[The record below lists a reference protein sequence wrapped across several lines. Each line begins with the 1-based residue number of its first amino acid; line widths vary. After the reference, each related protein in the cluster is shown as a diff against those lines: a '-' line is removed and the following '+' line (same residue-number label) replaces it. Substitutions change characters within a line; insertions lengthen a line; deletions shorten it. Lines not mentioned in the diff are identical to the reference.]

1 MSDQH
6 TIEQSLEQARQEMIE
21 QEKSVFAYRSNEEFY
36 DALAPEIIAYQQE
49 LAKKRLGIKFA
60 ILAMLKKGNFGYLKI
75 QDSSR
80 MMFIPDYDMQSFSNN
95 IEVLLRHLVII
106 SNKYKLYYT
115 VNPKDTEA
123 TFMAESLNPELIEEI
138 VLPPTHLIKCRSG
151 VYNLKERKY
160 TNELVNENGLRY
172 FFAHQYDFDVLEEN
186 RLSKDRLNVIKKI
199 HAKWGDG
206 DDNKYRFIQ
215 DTLLG
220 CLMGLDIKR
229 QIVIEGP
236 GGNGKS
242 TFLNE
247 CKVLA
252 GQNQYLDINMHDFD
266 QDPIFGMIR
275 PYHKLLAGDDL
286 AVNWVMNTNVSTRFK
301 QLIMGSVQLINQ
313 KYKDPMPVLQTGMK
327 IQLTNDFMR
336 MMERGQVME
345 DRLLYMRWSGENFRS
360 IKASQ
365 EAIDMKQEIED
376 VFGVTLDNLVNP
388 SKSTFTKY
396 TYYTTLVSWLLSERK
411 ELPTAATF
419 AEYASKFA
427 EELEQALKGTQDSL
441 DEFFDDC
448 EVDGVFEQQIIPG
461 TLLYVKYVSVLST
474 LNPGAKPVR
483 IQSFLQRLSAKIKPM
498 GYTKHYRARVRQ
510 LDITECNVREYL
522 GGREISQI
530 QPFDKIYS
538 TLVNP
543 MQLYEKE
550 NTHFLRH
557 LDTQQRKLVMNELA
571 VINDLNDIELFS
583 LTYTELKQL
592 WEKSKSQ
599 IQESWD

>member
-21 QEKSVFAYRSNEEFY
+21 QEKGVFAYRSNDEFY

-49 LAKKRLGIKFA
+49 LAKKRLGMKFA

-75 QDSSR
+75 HDNSR
-80 MMFIPDYDMQSFSNN
+80 MMFIPDYDEQSFSND
-95 IEVLLRHLVII
+95 IDVLVRHLVII
-106 SNKYKLYYT
+106 SNKYKLYYS
-115 VNPKDTEA
+115 VNTKDAEA
-123 TFMAESLNPELIEEI
+123 SFMAESLDPTMIEEI

-172 FFAHQYDFDVLEEN
+172 FFAHQYDFDVLELN
-186 RLSKDRLNVIKKI
+186 QLNKDRLNVIKKI
-199 HAKWGDG
+199 HTKWGDG
-206 DDNKYRFIQ
+206 DENKYRFIQ

-247 CKVLA
+247 CKSLA
-252 GQNQYLDINMHDFD
+252 GPEQFLDINLHDFD
-266 QDPIFGMIR
+266 QDPIFAMIR

-286 AVNWVMNTNVSTRFK
+286 AVNWVMNTSVSTRFK

-313 KYKDPMPVLQTGMK
+313 KYKDPMPVIQKGMK

-360 IKASQ
+360 INASK
-365 EAIDMKQEIED
+365 EAVNMKQEIED
-376 VFGVTLDNLVNP
+376 VFGSTLDELTNTMNKKY
-388 SKSTFTKY
+388 SKY
-396 TYYTTLVSWLLSERK
+396 VYYTTLVSWLLSERT
-411 ELPTAATF
+411 ELPTAKTF
-419 AEYASKFA
+419 ATYASKFA
-427 EELEQALKGTQDSL
+427 EELDQALKDTQDSL
-441 DEFFDDC
+441 DEFLDDC
-448 EVDGVFEQQIIPG
+448 EKDGVFEQQIVPG
-461 TLLYVKYVSVLST
+461 TLLYVKYTNVLST
-474 LNPGAKPVR
+474 LNPGAKPLR
-483 IQSFLQRLSAKIKPM
+483 IQSFMQRLSAKIKPM
-498 GYTKHYRARVRQ
+498 GYLKQYRGRARQ
-510 LDITECNVREYL
+510 LDIIQCNIREYL
-522 GGREISQI
+522 GGREVSQI
-530 QPFDKIYS
+530 QPYDKIYS

-543 MQLYEKE
+543 MQLFEKK

-557 LDTQQRKLVMNELA
+557 ADEQQRKLILNELA

-583 LTYTELKQL
+583 LTYTELKEL
-592 WEKSKSQ
+592 WKKSKSK
-599 IQESWD
+599 IQESLE

>member
-21 QEKSVFAYRSNEEFY
+21 QEKGVFAYRSNEDFY

-49 LAKKRLGIKFA
+49 LAKKRLGMKFA

-75 QDSSR
+75 HDNSR
-80 MMFIPDYDMQSFSNN
+80 MMFIPDYDEQSFSND
-95 IEVLLRHLVII
+95 IDVLVRHLVII
-106 SNKYKLYYT
+106 SNKYKLYYS
-115 VNPKDTEA
+115 VNTKDAEA
-123 TFMAESLNPELIEEI
+123 SFMAESLDPSLVEEI

-160 TNELVNENGLRY
+160 TNELVNEDGLRY

-186 RLSKDRLNVIKKI
+186 RLSKPRLSVIKKI
-199 HAKWGDG
+199 HTKWGDG
-206 DDNKYRFIQ
+206 DDNKYQFIQ

-220 CLMGLDIKR
+220 CLMGLNIKR

-252 GQNQYLDINMHDFD
+252 GQDQFLDINLHDFD

-313 KYKDPMPVLQTGMK
+313 KYKDPMPVIQTGMR

-360 IKASQ
+360 LNASK
-365 EAIDMKQEIED
+365 EAVDMKQEISD
-376 VFGVTLDNLVNP
+376 VFGSTLDDIVDP
-388 SKSTFTKY
+388 TKTTFTKY

-411 ELPTAATF
+411 ELPTAETF
-419 AEYASKFA
+419 STHASKFA
-427 EELEQALKGTQDSL
+427 EELDQALKDTQDSL
-441 DEFFDDC
+441 DEFLDDC
-448 EVDGVFEQQIIPG
+448 EKDGVFEQQIVPG
-461 TLLYVKYVSVLST
+461 TLLYVKYTNVLST
-474 LNPGAKPVR
+474 LNPGAKPLR
-483 IQSFLQRLSAKIKPM
+483 IQSFMQRLSTKIKPM
-498 GYTKHYRARVRQ
+498 GYTKQYRGRVRQ
-510 LDITECNVREYL
+510 LDITQCNIREYL
-522 GGREISQI
+522 GGREVSQI
-530 QPFDKIYS
+530 QPYDKIYS

-543 MQLYEKE
+543 MHLFEKK
-550 NTHFLRH
+550 NTHFLR
-557 LDTQQRKLVMNELA
+557 DIDEQQRKLIMNELA

-583 LTYTELKQL
+583 LTYTELKEI